1 MKDNRNSRP
10 YYKNNQLLLYRE
22 ITFVCSDVDTKHTN
36 TLCGQNVDRGRS
48 KKPFMSGVV
57 EGEKEVFRLRPLVL
71 LTGEVQKLL
80 IFILIFLFNSQSSK
94 EILILFILI
103 SDILYLFIYL
113 FTAIGFQPC
122 GRGRQ
127 TCTKIGKIQHKRINN
142 AQDNTKAQRTQNRK
156 QKYKQNTNI
165 KNYKEHKFSN

>member
-1 MKDNRNSRP
+1 MKHELNLQIILMKDLWSKLSIINPLKMKDNRNSRP

-71 LTGEVQKLL
+71 LTGEV
-80 IFILIFLFNSQSSK
+80 
-94 EILILFILI
+94 
-103 SDILYLFIYL
+103 
-113 FTAIGFQPC
+113 
-122 GRGRQ
+122 
-127 TCTKIGKIQHKRINN
+127 
-142 AQDNTKAQRTQNRK
+142 
-156 QKYKQNTNI
+156 
-165 KNYKEHKFSN
+165 